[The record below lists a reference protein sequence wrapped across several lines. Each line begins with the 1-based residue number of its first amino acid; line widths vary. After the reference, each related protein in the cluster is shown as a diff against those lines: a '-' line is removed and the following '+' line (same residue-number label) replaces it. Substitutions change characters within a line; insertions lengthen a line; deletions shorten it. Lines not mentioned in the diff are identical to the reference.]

1 MRAFRYIL
9 SKDIRYILHPTNV
22 KNVSCIIRRNK
33 NKINNP
39 IKIWWPIINENRLHV
54 IKIAKGIIKDR
65 NIKDTFLYIHNLV
78 QLFSEIRSENTQKKF
93 ISLMTYDIT
102 SMYSKY
108 VLGKFQ
114 IYNLIRSIILYNK
127 IMSLNNKLLLFFFF
141 VSVSYRWRHS
151 DRQWQ
156 GLGWWWW

>member
-1 MRAFRYIL
+1 M
-9 SKDIRYILHPTNV
+9 
-22 KNVSCIIRRNK
+22 KNVSSIIRRDK
-33 NKINNP
+33 NEINNP
-39 IKIWWPIINENRLHV
+39 INILWPIINENRLHV

-78 QLFSEIRSENTQKKF
+78 QLFSEIRSENTQKKI

-108 VLGKFQ
+108 VLGKFK

-156 GLGWWWW
+156 GLG

>member
-1 MRAFRYIL
+1 M
-9 SKDIRYILHPTNV
+9 HPTNV
-22 KNVSCIIRRNK
+22 KNVSSIIRRDK

-39 IKIWWPIINENRLHV
+39 IKILWPIINENRLHV

-78 QLFSEIRSENTQKKF
+78 QLFSEIRSENIQKNF
-93 ISLMTYDIT
+93 ISLMPYDIT

-114 IYNLIRSIILYNK
+114 IYNLIRSIILYSFNK

-156 GLGWWWW
+156 GLG

>member
-22 KNVSCIIRRNK
+22 KNVSCIIRRDK

-39 IKIWWPIINENRLHV
+39 IKILWPIINENRLHV

-78 QLFSEIRSENTQKKF
+78 QLFSEIRSENTQNNF
-93 ISLMTYDIT
+93 ISLMPYDIT

-114 IYNLIRSIILYNK
+114 IYNLIRFIILF
-127 IMSLNNKLLLFFFF
+127 SF
-141 VSVSYRWRHS
+141 
-151 DRQWQ
+151 
-156 GLGWWWW
+156 

>member
-1 MRAFRYIL
+1 MLLFASNICE
-9 SKDIRYILHPTNV
+9 
-22 KNVSCIIRRNK
+22 NVSSIIKRYK

-65 NIKDTFLYIHNLV
+65 NSKDAFLYIHNLV
-78 QLFSEIRSENTQKKF
+78 QLFPEIRSENTQKNF
-93 ISLMTYDIT
+93 ISLMPYDIT

-114 IYNLIRSIILYNK
+114 IYNLIRFIIWNK
-127 IMSLNNKLLLFFFF
+127 IMSLNNKLQLFFF

-151 DRQWQ
+151 VHQWQ

>member
-1 MRAFRYIL
+1 MLLFASNICE
-9 SKDIRYILHPTNV
+9 
-22 KNVSCIIRRNK
+22 NVSSIIKRYR

-39 IKIWWPIINENRLHV
+39 IKIWWTIIIENKLHV
-54 IKIAKGIIKDR
+54 IKIAKGIIKDK
-65 NIKDTFLYIHNLV
+65 NIKDAFLYIHNLV
-78 QLFSEIRSENTQKKF
+78 QLFSAIRSENTKTKNF
-93 ISLMTYDIT
+93 FSLMTYDIT

-114 IYNLIRSIILYNK
+114 IYNFKSSKSCLWITSY
-127 IMSLNNKLLLFFFF
+127 SYFFFF

-151 DRQWQ
+151 VRQWQ